1 MHSSLL
7 LFPFILL
14 AIKLMDIH
22 DGSQAIHESDKKS

>member
-1 MHSSLL
+1 MHNSLL

-22 DGSQAIHESDKKS
+22 GDSQAIHESDKKS